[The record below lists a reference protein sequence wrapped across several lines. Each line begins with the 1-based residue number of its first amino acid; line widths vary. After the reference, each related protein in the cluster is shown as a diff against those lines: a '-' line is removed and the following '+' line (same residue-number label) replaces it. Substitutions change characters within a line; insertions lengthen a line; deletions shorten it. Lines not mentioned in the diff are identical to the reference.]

1 MALSPD
7 KQVLASSLWVGL
19 FLLILLW
26 WFALLPQFSNRYK
39 KAIDLQFFLLFLVI
53 ET

>member
-1 MALSPD
+1 MALSPN
-7 KQVLASSLWVGL
+7 KHVLAPSLWVGL